1 MKPSNALSRLKQ
13 LHELTPARIGLAR
26 AGSSISTREVLK
38 FDLDHA
44 RARDAVH
51 LPFDSANIE
60 EALRVREL
68 PVVQVHSAAT
78 GRAVYLQ
85 RPDLGRQLDGSSRS
99 VLEQSRPPDGH
110 DFDLGVVIAD
120 GLSARAVHTNAIPL
134 LDQFRLLPG
143 VQDRRWS
150 PVVIASQARV
160 AIADE
165 IGEILNSRISII
177 LIGERPGLSAADS
190 MGLYLTFA
198 PRKGRTDAER
208 NCISN
213 IRPGGLGHTDAAR
226 KLESLIHAA
235 FKRRLSGVLLK
246 DLKIAHG
253 NLESEPA
260 P

>member
-26 AGSSISTREVLK
+26 AGSSISTQEVLK
-38 FDLDHA
+38 FDRDHA

-51 LPFDSANIE
+51 LPFDTENIE

-68 PVVQVHSAAT
+68 PVVKVHSAAAD
-78 GRAVYLQ
+78 RSVYLQ
-85 RPDLGRQLDGSSRS
+85 RPDLGRQLDGDSRRR
-99 VLEQSRPPDGH
+99 LEHFRPPDCP

-120 GLSARAVHTNAIPL
+120 GLSARAVHANAIPL
-134 LDQFRLLPG
+134 VDQFRLLPG
-143 VQDRRWS
+143 VQDWHWG

-165 IGEILNSRISII
+165 IGEILNTRISII

-190 MGLYLTFA
+190 LGIYLTFA

-213 IRPGGLGHTDAAR
+213 IRPKGLGYKDAAR
-226 KLESLIHAA
+226 KLESLIHEA

-246 DLKIAHG
+246 DLNSTHQK
-253 NLESEPA
+253 S
-260 P
+260 

>member
-38 FDLDHA
+38 FDHDHA

-68 PVVQVHSAAT
+68 PVVQVHSAASD
-78 GRAVYLQ
+78 RSVYLQ
-85 RPDLGRQLDGSSRS
+85 RPDLGRQLDEDSRRL
-99 VLEQSRPPDGH
+99 LEQFRPADGQ

-120 GLSARAVHTNAIPL
+120 GLSARAIHTNAIPL
-134 LDQFRLLPG
+134 LDQFRSLVSVHDL
-143 VQDRRWS
+143 RWS

-165 IGEILNSRISII
+165 IGEILNMRVSII

-190 MGLYLTFA
+190 MGIYLTFA

-213 IRPGGLGHTDAAR
+213 IRPGGLRYQDAAL
-226 KLESLIHAA
+226 KLESLIHEAN
-235 FKRRLSGVLLK
+235 RRQLSGVLLK
-246 DLKIAHG
+246 DLTIAH
-253 NLESEPA
+253 
-260 P
+260 

>member
-1 MKPSNALSRLKQ
+1 MKPSSALSRLKQ

-26 AGSSISTREVLK
+26 AGSSLSTREVLN

-51 LPFDSANIE
+51 LPFDSATIE

-68 PVVQVHSAAT
+68 PAVQVHSAAT
-78 GRAVYLQ
+78 DRSVYLQ
-85 RPDLGRQLDGSSRS
+85 RPDLGRQLNGDSRRL
-99 VLEQSRPPDGH
+99 LEHYRPPDGQ

-120 GLSARAVHTNAIPL
+120 GLSAQAVHTNAIPL

-143 VQDRRWS
+143 VQAWRWS
-150 PVVIASQARV
+150 PVVIASQGRV

-165 IGEILNSRISII
+165 IGEILNTRISII

-190 MGLYLTFA
+190 MGIYLTFA

-213 IRPGGLGHTDAAR
+213 IRPGGLGYQDAAL
-226 KLESLIHAA
+226 KLENLVHEA
-235 FKRRLSGVLLK
+235 FRRRLSGVLLK
-246 DLKIAHG
+246 GASITHQK
-253 NLESEPA
+253 S
-260 P
+260 

>member
-1 MKPSNALSRLKQ
+1 MKPSNALSRLKK

-38 FDLDHA
+38 FDHDHA

-51 LPFDSANIE
+51 LPFDSENIKQ
-60 EALRVREL
+60 ALRVREL
-68 PVVQVHSAAT
+68 PVVQIHSAAAN
-78 GRAVYLQ
+78 RSVYLQ
-85 RPDLGRQLDGSSRS
+85 RPDLGRQLDGDSKSL
-99 VLEQSRPPDGH
+99 LEHFRPPDSQ

-134 LDQFRLLPG
+134 IDQFRLLPG
-143 VQDRRWS
+143 VQDWRWS

-165 IGEILNSRISII
+165 IGEILKTRISII

-190 MGLYLTFA
+190 MGIYLTFA
-198 PRKGRTDAER
+198 PRKGRTNAER

-213 IRPGGLGHTDAAR
+213 IRPGGLGYKDAAL
-226 KLESLIHAA
+226 KLECLIHEA
-235 FKRRLSGVLLK
+235 FRRRLSGVLLK
-246 DLKIAHG
+246 DLTIRITHQKY
-253 NLESEPA
+253 
-260 P
+260 